1 MDESVIDRAVYAELR
16 DTTGAKFVAE
26 LVDTFIEEGPGMLAE
41 LRAARAEGN
50 AERFRRAVHSLKS
63 NGRAFGAVKLT
74 ALAREF
80 ELKGLDADPTRDVAG
95 LAALGFFVQLPL
107 ALPPLAS
114 GVLLLFLVGYSTPI
128 GQLIPLRRRA
138 FMPREDVVAAFASAP
153 VLAADRFRADIDT
166 AIDQDLPDRGW

>member
-16 DTTGAKFVAE
+16 DTTGAEFVAE

-63 NGRAFGAVKLT
+63 NGRTFGAVKLT

-95 LAALGFFVQLPL
+95 LAALEAEYARAAAELK
-107 ALPPLAS
+107 ALRNA
-114 GVLLLFLVGYSTPI
+114 
-128 GQLIPLRRRA
+128 
-138 FMPREDVVAAFASAP
+138 
-153 VLAADRFRADIDT
+153 
-166 AIDQDLPDRGW
+166 